1 MHKHVDAREI
11 FPSLSQPFANL
22 ELAEMVRKQ
31 AWITRKYKP
40 EKVIGKLQYS
50 RLLRGSTC

>member
-1 MHKHVDAREI
+1 
-11 FPSLSQPFANL
+11 
-22 ELAEMVRKQ
+22 MVRKQ